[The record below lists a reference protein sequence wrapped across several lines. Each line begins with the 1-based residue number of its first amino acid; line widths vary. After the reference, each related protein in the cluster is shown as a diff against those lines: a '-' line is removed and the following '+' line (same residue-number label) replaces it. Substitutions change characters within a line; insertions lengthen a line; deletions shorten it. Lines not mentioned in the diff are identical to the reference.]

1 VEKIRED
8 IAYKLVLDPLV
19 LERHLNSGVNTK
31 NWNMLLNFLF
41 AHLCDF
47 VGRRSF

>member
-1 VEKIRED
+1 MTGVEKLRED

-31 NWNMLLNFLF
+31 IWNMLLNFLF
-41 AHLCDF
+41 AFMGL
-47 VGRRSF
+47 RW